1 LPYCLSAPLQ
11 PTEISGVKRAIQEK
25 MPQGVNDN
33 ELTLTCFLFPHTFF
47 IEKGQLETTWMV
59 LRKFSYDDDLKS

>member
-1 LPYCLSAPLQ
+1 
-11 PTEISGVKRAIQEK
+11 VKRAIQEK

-33 ELTLTCFLFPHTFF
+33 ELTLTGFLFPHTFF